1 MQSLSS
7 AAKIDRQTQR
17 CAVSRALKA
26 MRDSRRE
33 HDERSCVYLG
43 GAILEN
49 LFSLSAQIEYGLAPA
64 VTMKLD

>member
-1 MQSLSS
+1 
-7 AAKIDRQTQR
+7 
-17 CAVSRALKA
+17 